1 MVKCLFLLVFLA
13 LPVWADFR
21 VGDVILQPR
30 RCYVCTLIEAQE
42 QSSFSH
48 MSVVVQVTSG
58 KVWVA
63 DSLTQVRVQSL
74 ESFMNEGDRSRSHK
88 VFRFKEKLHGSLWES
103 VEPLLGAEFDGAF
116 LWDNLGRDGRE
127 ALYCSEFVTK
137 VLNRHLR
144 QKFPTKPMDYSVNRE
159 IWDRLFG
166 GSAPHGLPG
175 NSPADFEKSKLLKLV
190 AVEKEGR
197 WSWK

>member
-1 MVKCLFLLVFLA
+1 MVKCLFLLVFLSQST
-13 LPVWADFR
+13 WADFR
-21 VGDVILQPR
+21 VGDIILQPR
-30 RCYVCTLIEAQE
+30 RCYVCSLIEAQE

-48 MSVVVQVTSG
+48 MSLVV
-58 KVWVA
+58 KVDAQKILVA

-74 ESFMNEGDRSRSHK
+74 EAFLSEGDPTRGHK
-88 VFRFKEKLHGSLWES
+88 VFRFKEKLEGNLRES

-137 VLNRHLR
+137 AVNNHLKS
-144 QKFPTKPMDYSVNRE
+144 KFPTKRMDYSVNRE

-175 NSPADFEKSKLLKLV
+175 NSPGDFEKSKLLKLV
-190 AVEKEGR
+190 ATEEEGR
-197 WSWK
+197 WTWK

>member
-1 MVKCLFLLVFLA
+1 MVKCLFLLVFFSLSA
-13 LPVWADFR
+13 WADFR
-21 VGDVILQPR
+21 VGDIILQPR
-30 RCYVCTLIEAQE
+30 RCFVCSLIEAQE

-48 MSVVVQVTSG
+48 MSVVVKIEQERVL
-58 KVWVA
+58 VA
-63 DSLTQVRVQSL
+63 DSLTQVRVQGLKAFLS
-74 ESFMNEGDRSRSHK
+74 EGDPTRGHK
-88 VFRFKEKLHGSLWES
+88 VFRFKEKLQGTLWES

-137 VLNRHLR
+137 AVNNHLKR
-144 QKFPTKPMDYSVNRE
+144 KFPTKPMDYSVNRD

-190 AVEKEGR
+190 AIEEEGR
-197 WSWK
+197 WTWK

>member
-1 MVKCLFLLVFLA
+1 MVKCLFLLVFFA
-13 LPVWADFR
+13 TSVWAEFR

-30 RCYVCTLIEAQE
+30 RCYVCSLIEAQE
-42 QSSFSH
+42 QSPFSH
-48 MSVVVQVTSG
+48 MSVVVKVEAQ

-74 ESFMNEGDRSRSHK
+74 ESFLNEGDATRAHK
-88 VFRFKEKLHGSLWES
+88 VFRFKEKLIGRLWDS

-137 VLNRHLR
+137 AINNHLKN
-144 QKFPTKPMDYSVNRE
+144 KFPTKAMDYSVNRE
-159 IWDRLFG
+159 TWDQLFG

-175 NSPADFEKSKLLKLV
+175 NSPADFEKSKLLRLV
-190 AVEKEGR
+190 AIEEEGG